1 MFPISCPLTSHSFKY
16 NLHVLILCHFC
27 LTTKQ
32 ILQCILISIDKV
44 FFHWTWAVCLL
55 FLVCMLVQF
64 SSVQFSCS
72 VVSDSLR
79 PHETQHVRPP
89 CPSPTPRVY
98 PNSHP
103 LSQRCHPT
111 ISSSIIPFPS
121 CPQSF
126 PASGSFQMSQLFKS
140 GGQNTGVQL
149 QHRYFKWTPRND
161 L

>member
-1 MFPISCPLTSHSFKY
+1 MFPINCPLTSHSFKY

-32 ILQCILISIDKV
+32 ILQCILISMDRL
-44 FFHWTWAVCLL
+44 FFHWTWAVCLI

-64 SSVQFSCS
+64 SSVQ
-72 VVSDSLR
+72 SLSGVR
-79 PHETQHVRPP
+79 LFETSWNPTRRPP

-98 PNSHP
+98 PNSRP
-103 LSQRCHPT
+103 LSQRCHP
-111 ISSSIIPFPS
+111 IVSSSVIPFPS

-126 PASGSFQMSQLFKS
+126 PESGSLQMSQLFKS

-149 QHRYFKWTPRND
+149 QHRYFQWTPRND